1 MTVSVSSTEAQE
13 GPVTSGFWA
22 LTLGSIGVVFG
33 DIGTS
38 PLYAFREA
46 VAGAAHGQEV
56 SRVIVLGVLSL
67 ILWALFIVVTAK
79 YVLLLLRADN
89 NGEGGTLS
97 LMALGQRAL
106 GRRSWPLLALGVL
119 GASMFIG
126 DSMITPAI
134 SVLSAVEGL
143 KLATPALEH
152 YVVPLTILILVGLF
166 SVQSSGTARVASAFG
181 PVMVVWFASI
191 AVMGLMHIKDDP
203 SVLAAINPWYGL
215 QFLLSHGTIGLVT
228 LGAVFLAVTGGEA
241 LYADLGHFGR
251 KPIQS
256 GWLYFVLPSL
266 LINYFGQGALLL
278 SDPSAIEN
286 SFYRMVPEFLL
297 LPLVALATA
306 ATVIA
311 SQAVITGA
319 YSLVRQA
326 VQLGLLPR
334 FEVRYTSETHA
345 GQIYLPR
352 VNRLLLIGVLLLV
365 LLFRTSS
372 GLASAYG
379 IAVSTTMVAD
389 GIMGFVVIWKL
400 WNWRAATAAA
410 VILPFV
416 VVDMSFFSANLLK
429 LLEGAWVPL
438 LFGAAM
444 AAMIWTWRRGS
455 AILIVKTRRI
465 EVPLTDLIKSLEK
478 RPPHIVKGTAVF
490 LTSDPSFV
498 PTALLHNLKH
508 NKVLHEHNVVLT
520 IETAQ
525 TPRVDLFRTRPYGKD
540 QREVFNRTAALRL
553 HGIPERPEGAC
564 DRAQARLAVR
574 YHGDVVL
581 RLAPLA
587 QAFGAIGHAAVAGS
601 PVHRDEPLGQRCHR
615 LLPDSDGTRRGSRHP
630 GNYLNFQIGF
640 WLDVPSHARDA
651 YRKPESSLTYASTLG
666 V

>member
-1 MTVSVSSTEAQE
+1 MADTVASNEAHDGSVTA
-13 GPVTSGFWA
+13 GFWS

-38 PLYAFREA
+38 PLYALREA
-46 VAGAAHGQEV
+46 VAGAAQGQPV
-56 SRVIVLGVLSL
+56 TRIIVLGVLSL
-67 ILWALFIVVTAK
+67 ILWALLIVVTAK

-106 GRRSWPLLALGVL
+106 GRRSLFLLGLGVV

-143 KLATPALEH
+143 KLAAPALEH
-152 YVVPLTILILVGLF
+152 YVVPLTLVILVVLF

-181 PVMVVWFASI
+181 PVMVVWFSTI
-191 AVMGLMHIKDDP
+191 AVMGLIHISDDP
-203 SVLAAINPWYGL
+203 SVLAAINPWYAV

-251 KPIQS
+251 KPIQA

-266 LINYFGQGALLL
+266 LINYFGQGALVL
-278 SDPSAIEN
+278 SNPAAIEN
-286 SFYRMVPEFLL
+286 PFYRMVPPILL
-297 LPLVALATA
+297 LPLVVLATA

-319 YSLVRQA
+319 YSLTRQA

-334 FEVRYTSETHA
+334 FEVRYTSEAHA

-352 VNRLLLIGVLLLV
+352 VNRLLLIGVMLLV
-365 LLFRTSS
+365 LLFHSSS

-400 WNWRAATAAA
+400 WNWRAASAAA
-410 VILPFV
+410 IIVPLV
-416 VVDMSFFSANLLK
+416 VVDMTFFSANLLK

-438 LFGAAM
+438 LFGVAM
-444 AAMIWTWRRGS
+444 AITIWTWRRGS
-455 AILIVKTRRI
+455 AMLINKTRRT
-465 EVPLTDLIKSLEK
+465 EVPLDDLIRSLEK
-478 RPPHIVKGTAVF
+478 RPPHIVKGTAIF
-490 LTSDPSFV
+490 LTSDPNFV

-508 NKVLHEHNVVLT
+508 NKVLHEHNVILT
-520 IETAQ
+520 VETAQ
-525 TPRVDLFRTRPYGKD
+525 TPRVDPSERVRMEKISDKFSKVRLRFGFMESPNVPKALAIARKLGWQFDIMSTSFFVSRRSLKPSAHSGMPRWQEHLF
-540 QREVFNRTAALRL
+540 
-553 HGIPERPEGAC
+553 
-564 DRAQARLAVR
+564 
-574 YHGDVVL
+574 
-581 RLAPLA
+581 
-587 QAFGAIGHAAVAGS
+587 IG
-601 PVHRDEPLGQRCHR
+601 L
-615 LLPDSDGTRRGSRHP
+615 SRSA
-630 GNYLNFQIGF
+630 NDATDYFQIPTGR
-640 WLDVPSHARDA
+640 VV
-651 YRKPESSLTYASTLG
+651 EVGTQVTI
-666 V
+666 